1 MSTSDTLPQSI
12 RYCVIGAG
20 IHGLSTAWHLA
31 RELKARGTGDG
42 SDIVVIEKSEAGAG
56 PSGIACGVVR
66 NNYFQPAMRELMA
79 HSVEVWE
86 ANTEAFEY
94 HPVGYLQ
101 ISYDEMRDDVATI
114 HEQQQAIGYESVFI
128 DGEAETHA
136 YMKGI
141 FDDWRATGVTSVLHE
156 KKGGYAHNMATV
168 NALLAKVEAEG
179 VSVVAGTLVTELVV
193 DGGAVTHV
201 VTRRGTESMTI
212 AVDHVVAAAGPWVPK
227 LWEML
232 DLPDTTDIV
241 VGDRTFTEPTWKFWA
256 LQEGTLGVDPGYLM
270 NNDGDMP
277 PVVHV
282 DADATLCD
290 EDGNVLVEGKWGI
303 YYKPD
308 FNFGGV
314 QGGYMPYRVEK
325 PWREVAIDPYGPA
338 SPDFIVGEDFRAV
351 WAAALSHCQER
362 FEGKASLMSHAPSG
376 GIGAFTPDSF
386 PVFDTFCDNVYVIAD
401 SNHGFKMVGV
411 GALVAREL
419 CGDTQGL
426 LEPFRYSRYALG
438 KLHPES
444 NSPYPWS

>member
-1 MSTSDTLPQSI
+1 MSSSPVPESV
-12 RYCVIGAG
+12 RYCIIGAG

-42 SDIVVIEKSEAGAG
+42 SDIVVLEKSHAGAG

-79 HSVEVWE
+79 HSVQVWE
-86 ANTEAFEY
+86 SDPEAFEY
-94 HPVGYLQ
+94 HAVGYLQ
-101 ISYDEMRDDVATI
+101 ISYEEMREDVATI
-114 HEQQQAIGYESVFI
+114 ATQQEAIGYESVFI
-128 DGEAETHA
+128 EGEQETA
-136 YMKGI
+136 TYMKGI
-141 FDDWRATGVTSVLHE
+141 FDDWRCTGVTSVLHE

-179 VSVVAGTLVTELVV
+179 VSVVTDVLVTELAVN
-193 DGGAVTHV
+193 GGAVTHV
-201 VTRRGTESMTI
+201 VTNEGQAI

-232 DLPDTTDIV
+232 NLPDTTDILV
-241 VGDRTFTEPTWKFWA
+241 DGEILTQPTWKFWA
-256 LQEGTLGVDPGYLM
+256 LQEGTLDVDPGYLM
-270 NNDGDMP
+270 NNEGTMP

-282 DADATLCD
+282 DADAPLYD
-290 EDGNVLVEGKWGI
+290 EDGKQLIDGKWGI

-314 QGGYMPYRVEK
+314 QGGYMPYPVER
-325 PWREVAIDPYGPA
+325 PWRDVAIDPYGPS
-338 SPDFIVGEDFRAV
+338 SPDFIVGEDFREV
-351 WAAALSHCQER
+351 WASALSHCQGR

-386 PVFDTFCDNVYVIAD
+386 PVFDTFCENVYVIAD
-401 SNHGFKMVGV
+401 SNHGFKMIGV
-411 GALVAREL
+411 GALVAKEL
-419 CGDTQGL
+419 VGETQSL
-426 LEPFRYSRYALG
+426 LEPFRYSRYAAG
-438 KLHPES
+438 RLHPLS

>member
-1 MSTSDTLPQSI
+1 MSTSDTLPKSI
-12 RYCVIGAG
+12 RYCIIGAG

-79 HSVEVWE
+79 HSVEIWE
-86 ANTEAFEY
+86 ANAEAFEY

-168 NALLAKVEAEG
+168 NGLLAKVEAEG

-201 VTRRGTESMTI
+201 VTRQGTESATI

-256 LQEGTLGVDPGYLM
+256 LQEGTLDVDPGYLM

-338 SPDFIVGEDFRAV
+338 SPDFIVGEDFRAI
-351 WAAALSHCQER
+351 WAAALSHCQQR